1 MNTFFRVLSYANKLR
16 QRLILFFGFS
26 ILGIIFG
33 AFNIVLVMPMLDTLF
48 NQTNKITVAPALPDF
63 ELSVNYI
70 VGVFNHFFLQI
81 VISQGSLDA
90 LLFVCALIV
99 SCVILANMFRYLE
112 RVMATKI
119 RVDLV
124 KNIRMDIFKKVTL
137 LHIGYFNNERKG
149 DLISRF
155 TNDVSE
161 VETAVMNSLKA
172 VMKEPITIVVYF
184 FVLFTISPSLTLF
197 TLLVLPITGG
207 VLAEII
213 KRLKRQAT
221 QGQES
226 LGRILNTLD
235 ETFSGMRVIKAF
247 NARNFVI
254 DKIESESDY
263 YRRVSKSMAYK
274 NELASP
280 VSEIL
285 GVLIISGI
293 IFFGGNMVLSE
304 DSTLKPAAFM
314 TFLAVFAMI
323 IQPAKNFSNGITS
336 LQRGTASA
344 IRIFSIIDQQPAI
357 ANKPNAIELKS
368 FEREIEFRNVS
379 FAYDTEMVLKGINL
393 SINKGNTVALVGPSG
408 GGKSTLADLVPRFY
422 DPVEGEVLL
431 DGRPITEFELESL
444 RKQIGVVT
452 QESILFNDTI
462 FNNIAFGMPQVREED
477 VIQAAKIANAH
488 DFIMQTESG
497 YQTFI
502 GERGSKLSGGQR
514 QRLSI
519 ARAVL
524 KNPPILI
531 LDEATSALDSES
543 EKLVQDALFNLMKN
557 RTSIV
562 IAHRLSTIQHA
573 DEIIVIKNGVIA
585 ERGTHAELHNKNG
598 IYHKLATIQGADRW
612 QE

>member
-1 MNTFFRVLSYANKLR
+1 
-16 QRLILFFGFS
+16 
-26 ILGIIFG
+26 
-33 AFNIVLVMPMLDTLF
+33 MPMLDILF
-48 NQTNKITVAPALPDF
+48 KQTAKITPIPELPSF
-63 ELSVNYI
+63 NLSVDYI
-70 VGVFNHFFLQI
+70 TGVFNHYFVKI
-81 VISQGSLDA
+81 VVTQGAVSS
-90 LLFVCALIV
+90 LLFVCGLIV
-99 SCVILANMFRYLE
+99 ACVILANLFRYLE

-124 KNIRMDIFKKVTL
+124 KNIRMDIFGKVTQ

-155 TNDVSE
+155 TNDVNE
-161 VETAVMNSLKA
+161 VEGAVMNSLKA
-172 VMKEPITIVVYF
+172 VLKEPITILVYF
-184 FVLFTISPSLTLF
+184 IMLFKISPQLTLF
-197 TLLVLPITGG
+197 TLLVLPLTGG

-213 KRLKRQAT
+213 KKLKKQAT
-221 QGQES
+221 QSQES
-226 LGRILNTLD
+226 LGRILTILD

-254 DKIESESDY
+254 GRIEKESGF
-263 YRRVSKSMAYK
+263 YRATSKSMAYK

-285 GVLIISGI
+285 GVLIMAGI
-293 IFFGGNMVLSE
+293 IFFGGNMVLS
-304 DSTLKPAAFM
+304 DDATLKSSAFM
-314 TFLAVFAMI
+314 TFLVVFAMI
-323 IQPAKNFSNGITS
+323 IQPAKSFSNGITS

-344 IRIFSIIDQQPAI
+344 ARIFSIIDLQPVI
-357 ANKPNAIELKS
+357 RSKPNAIELHS
-368 FEREIEFRNVS
+368 FEKSIEFKNVS
-379 FAYDTEMVLKGINL
+379 FAYDTEHVLQNINL
-393 SINKGNTVALVGPSG
+393 TIEKGKTIALVGPSG

-422 DPVEGEVLL
+422 DPTQGELLL
-431 DGRPITEFELESL
+431 DGKPLMDYELESL
-444 RKQIGVVT
+444 RMQIGVVT

-462 FNNIAFGMPQVREED
+462 FNNIAFGMPNVNEEK

-543 EKLVQDALFNLMKN
+543 EKLVQEALFNLMKN

-573 DEIIVIKNGVIA
+573 DEIVVIQEGKVA
-585 ERGTHAELHNKNG
+585 ERGTHEQLSVKNG
-598 IYHKLATIQGADRW
+598 LYKKLVDIQKTV
-612 QE
+612 

>member
-1 MNTFFRVLSYANKLR
+1 MKIFLRILTYANTIGR
-16 QRLILFFGFS
+16 RLGFFFLYS

-33 AFNIVLVMPMLDTLF
+33 AFNIVLVIPMLTTLF
-48 NQTNKITVAPALPDF
+48 KQSKGIKAVPPLPPFALTTDC
-63 ELSVNYI
+63 L
-70 VGVFNHFFLQI
+70 VGSFNHFYLLI
-81 VISQGSLDA
+81 IRDNGSLTA

-99 SCVILANMFRYLE
+99 VCVILANLFRYLE

-124 KNIRMDIFKKVTL
+124 KNIRMDIFKKL
-137 LHIGYFNNERKG
+137 SLMHIGYFNNERKG

-155 TNDVSE
+155 TNDVNE
-161 VETAVMNSLKA
+161 VENAVMNSLKA
-172 VMKEPITIVVYF
+172 VLKEPITIMVYF
-184 FVLFTISPSLTLF
+184 FVLFKISPQLTLV
-197 TLLVLPITGG
+197 TLLVLPLTGG

-221 QGQES
+221 QSQES
-226 LGRILNTLD
+226 LGRIVNILD
-235 ETFSGMRVIKAF
+235 ETFSGMRVVKAF
-247 NARNFVI
+247 NARNFI
-254 DKIESESDY
+254 LNKIEDESSN
-263 YRRVSKSMAYK
+263 YRRLSKSMAYK

-285 GVLIISGI
+285 GVLIIAGI
-293 IFFGGNMVLSE
+293 IYFGGNMVLSVN
-304 DSTLKPAAFM
+304 STLEPEVFLG
-314 TFLAVFAMI
+314 FLAIFSMI

-344 IRIFSIIDQQPAI
+344 RRIFEMIDSQPAI
-357 ANKPNAIELKS
+357 QNKPNAIELRS
-368 FEREIEFRNVS
+368 FENKIEFKNVS
-379 FAYDTEMVLKGINL
+379 FAYDSELVLHNVDLVVEKGKTI
-393 SINKGNTVALVGPSG
+393 ALVGPSG

-422 DPVEGEVLL
+422 DPTDGDVLI
-431 DGRPITEFELESL
+431 DGKSIRNYEIESL
-444 RKQIGVVT
+444 RKQMGVVT

-462 FNNIAFGMPQVREED
+462 FNNIAFGNPQMSEEA
-477 VIQAAKIANAH
+477 VFQAAKIANAH
-488 DFIMQTESG
+488 DFIMQTENG

-524 KNPPILI
+524 KNPLILI

-543 EKLVQDALFNLMKN
+543 EKLVQEALFNLMKN
-557 RTSIV
+557 RTSLV

-573 DEIIVIKNGVIA
+573 DEILVIHQGQIV
-585 ERGTHAELHNKNG
+585 ERGSHDYLNNKNG
-598 IYHKLATIQGADRW
+598 LYKKLVDIQKTT
-612 QE
+612 

>member
-1 MNTFFRVLSYANKLR
+1 
-16 QRLILFFGFS
+16 
-26 ILGIIFG
+26 
-33 AFNIVLVMPMLDTLF
+33 MPMLDVLF
-48 NQTNKITVAPALPDF
+48 KETRNVPTIPPIPEFTVSTDY
-63 ELSVNYI
+63 VI
-70 VGVFNHFFLQI
+70 GVFNHYFLQI
-81 VISQGSLDA
+81 VVNQGALNS

-99 SCVILANMFRYLE
+99 ACVILANLFRYLE

-124 KNIRMDIFKKVTL
+124 KNIRMDIFKKVTQ

-155 TNDVSE
+155 TNDVNE
-161 VETAVMNSLKA
+161 VENAVMNSLKA
-172 VMKEPITIVVYF
+172 VLKEPITIIVYF
-184 FVLFTISPSLTLF
+184 YVLFTISPQLTLF
-197 TLLVLPITGG
+197 TLLVLPLTGG

-221 QGQES
+221 QSQES
-226 LGRILNTLD
+226 LGRILNILD

-247 NARNFVI
+247 NARDFVI
-254 DKIESESDY
+254 DKIEKESGF
-263 YRRVSKSMAYK
+263 YRKTSKSMAYK

-285 GVLIISGI
+285 GVVIIAGI
-293 IFFGGNMVLSE
+293 IFFGGNMVLNE
-304 DSTLKPAAFM
+304 DSVLKPSAFM
-314 TFLAVFAMI
+314 LFLTVFAMI

-344 IRIFSIIDQQPAI
+344 KRIFSLIDQQPVI
-357 ANKPNAIELKS
+357 TSKPNAVVLKS
-368 FEREIEFRNVS
+368 FERDIEFKDVS
-379 FAYDTEMVLKGINL
+379 FAYDTDRVLKNINL
-393 SINKGNTVALVGPSG
+393 NIKKGKTVALVGPSG

-422 DPVEGEVLL
+422 DPIEGEVLI
-431 DGRPITEFELESL
+431 DGISLKDLELESL

-462 FNNIAFGMPQVREED
+462 FNNIAFGMPHLKEED

-488 DFIMQTESG
+488 DFIMQSENG
-497 YQTFI
+497 YQTYI

-543 EKLVQDALFNLMKN
+543 ERLVQDALFNLMKN

-573 DEIIVIKNGVIA
+573 DEIIVIQNGVIS
-585 ERGTHAELHNKNG
+585 ERGTHDELNSQNG
-598 IYHKLATIQGADRW
+598 LYRKLASIQGAERW
-612 QE
+612 QA

>member
-1 MNTFFRVLSYANKLR
+1 MKTFFRILSYAQKLNS
-16 QRLILFFGFS
+16 RLVLFFGFS
-26 ILGIIFG
+26 FLGIIFG
-33 AFNIVLVMPMLDTLF
+33 AFNIVLVMPMLNTLF
-48 NQTNKITVAPALPDF
+48 NNTEKVKVAPPLPAF
-63 ELSVNYI
+63 ELTTDYV
-70 VGVFNHFFLQI
+70 VGVFNHYFLN
-81 VISQGSLDA
+81 VAVAKGSLNA
-90 LLFVCALIV
+90 LLFVCGLIV
-99 SCVILANMFRYLE
+99 VCVILANIFRYLE

-124 KNIRMDIFKKVTL
+124 RNIRLDIFKKVTL

-155 TNDVSE
+155 TNDVNE
-161 VETAVMNSLKA
+161 VESAVMNSLKA
-172 VMKEPITIVVYF
+172 VMKEPITIAVYF
-184 FVLFTISPSLTLF
+184 FVLFTISPKLTFF

-213 KRLKRQAT
+213 KRLKKQAT
-221 QGQES
+221 QSQES
-226 LGRILNTLD
+226 LGRILNILD

-247 NARNFVI
+247 NARDFVI
-254 DKIESESDY
+254 EKIENESAF
-263 YRRVSKSMAYK
+263 YRKTSKSMSYK
-274 NELASP
+274 NEMSGP

-285 GVLIISGI
+285 GVIIIAGI
-293 IFFGGNMVLSE
+293 IFYGGKMVLSE
-304 DSTLKPAAFM
+304 DSSLEPAAFM
-314 TFLAVFAMI
+314 TFLAIFAMI

-344 IRIFSIIDQQPAI
+344 KRIFQLIDQQPVI
-357 ANKPNAIELKS
+357 KSKPGAIEISS
-368 FEREIEFRNVS
+368 FGNEIEFRNVS
-379 FAYDTEMVLKGINL
+379 FAYDTDKVLKNINL
-393 SINKGNTVALVGPSG
+393 RIGKGKTIALVGPSG
-408 GGKSTLADLVPRFY
+408 GGKSTLADLIPRFY
-422 DPVEGEVLL
+422 DPTEGDVLL
-431 DGRPITEFELESL
+431 DGISLKDIELESL
-444 RKQIGVVT
+444 RNQIGVVT

-462 FNNIAFGMPQVREED
+462 YNNIAFGMPHVSEAD

-488 DFIMQTESG
+488 DFIMQSEKG

-562 IAHRLSTIQHA
+562 IAHRLSTIQNA
-573 DEIIVIKNGVIA
+573 DEIIVIQQGEIS
-585 ERGTHAELHNKNG
+585 ERGTHEELSRKNG
-598 IYHKLATIQGADRW
+598 LYRKLASIQKAE
-612 QE
+612 Q